1 MKLSLAL
8 CIGFLTLACGTP
20 EPEVPAARRR
30 HPVAVRAP
38 FDLNCPRE
46 QLRYDR
52 LDKNTM
58 GVSGCGRRA
67 TYVRVCNDRIASTS
81 PYRLDTYVECRWLLN
96 AAQ

>member
-1 MKLSLAL
+1 MKLSLVL
-8 CIGFLTLACGTP
+8 CLSCLALACSP
-20 EPEVPAARRR
+20 EPETPRAPKR

-67 TYVRVCNDRIASTS
+67 TYVRVCHDRIEKTWGAHV
-81 PYRLDTYVECRWLLN
+81 DTYVECRWILN

>member
-1 MKLSLAL
+1 MKLSLVLSISCLA
-8 CIGFLTLACGTP
+8 LACRP
-20 EPEVPAARRR
+20 EPETPAAPKR

-46 QLRYDR
+46 QVRYER

-58 GVSGCGRRA
+58 GVSGCSRRA
-67 TYVRVCNDRIASTS
+67 TYVRVCHDRVNSAEAFST
-81 PYRLDTYVECRWLLN
+81 YAECRWLLN